1 MNQLAEVQNQ
11 EVAERSPLIALIERV
26 VLDPNASIEKLE
38 RMLAMQERLEQAQAR
53 KAFDYAIA
61 AAKAEIPTIIKD
73 KRVSFSTSKGPTDY
87 AYEDLDSIAKVVNP
101 ILSKHG
107 ISYRYRT
114 HQDQGLISVTCVMSH
129 RDGHS
134 EETTLQAGRDES
146 GNKNNFQAVGSAVTY
161 LQRYTLKAALGL
173 SAAKDNDAKWV
184 DEPDDGMIT
193 EEQFRS
199 LRDLLE
205 QSGSDRDKF
214 LAYMKVETLHE
225 LPASKY
231 AQADAVLRKKIA
243 GRN

>member
-38 RMLAMQERLEQAQAR
+38 RMLAMQERLEQSQAR
-53 KAFDYAIA
+53 KAFDFAIA

-73 KRVSFSTSKGPTDY
+73 KVVDFTSAKGRTNY
-87 AYEDLDSIAKVVNP
+87 VYEDLDSIAKVVNP

-114 HQDQGLISVTCVMSH
+114 NQDQGLISVTCVMSH

-146 GNKNNFQAVGSAVTY
+146 GNKNSFQAVGSAVTY

-173 SAAKDNDAKWV
+173 SAAKDNDAGGV
-184 DEPDDGMIT
+184 DEPSGSIT

-205 QSGSDRDKF
+205 QSGSDENKF
-214 LAYMKVETLHE
+214 LAYLKIETLHE

-231 AQADAVLRKKIA
+231 AQADALLRKKIA